1 MSLRS
6 RLCSPTLVGV
16 PGGYRSGVAASG
28 AIAALVVALLAAV
41 WIGQGA
47 TRSLDPSAD
56 GARMPVSL
64 PADFVENR
72 GQYASSALFVA
83 RRGELSLAVERG
95 GLRIAGPSG
104 RGLALSFA
112 GSSAATVT
120 PEARRPGEY
129 NFVFGDDPSR
139 WQSGVPS
146 FGAVR
151 YDGLYPGIDVRVRQ
165 GDGTLEYDALV
176 APGADPDRIVIR
188 VDGVRSLRLTPGGD
202 LLIAGPSGMLR
213 QSRPRSWQILP
224 GGVRRAVASR
234 FRLMDAS
241 SYGFA
246 VSGHDPSFPLV
257 IDPGIDWSTFLGGS
271 GDETLGSMVR
281 TTDGTGDLVIGG
293 HTRSPEFPASGGIRA
308 SGTPFV
314 ARLSADG
321 SALRYATFFGGANVH
336 TVMDVAV
343 DPAGNPLVVGETN
356 SKDFPTTT
364 GAFDRS
370 PPGNPA
376 NPFDFGDYDGY
387 VIRFDA
393 NGGGPIFGTY
403 LAGDPVTG
411 QDIVARAGYDPAGN
425 PIVAGTTAGT
435 GFPTTAG
442 AFDRTIGGKD
452 AFVSRFSPDG
462 TQLTYSTFFG
472 GDSIEDVFDMAVG
485 SDGAVNITGHS
496 WAPDPGGAP
505 MPLTADAFD
514 RTNPLPGSGTGWRD
528 GFFARLRLNGAGASD
543 LEYSTFMGG
552 DQHIEAGNGIALDPA
567 DPTLVTLSGF
577 TRSGDFPTTPGAL
590 QRLHFA
596 PVDATMGWVAR
607 FRVPVGGPGSLLWS
621 TLFGGPGNTNANDV
635 VVDSGGAA
643 IIVGGTA
650 VEDPPTTDR
659 AYDRIPG
666 SGVGYQSIADGYVA
680 RISSNGGTLLYG
692 TALGA
697 SFGEVALEVV
707 HAGGNSVVV
716 AGITNSI
723 DFPVTP
729 GAFDTVYAGD
739 GKPSDG
745 DSPGTLAEDIFVT
758 RLTLDPQASLDAT
771 PPPAP
776 AISWPAEGMTLTAT
790 PSTGVSIAY
799 DWSDVGDAS
808 GIAAYH
814 LQVSPNPE
822 FRHDFQAEL
831 DDWYEAWSPT
841 SLDMEFLCCGQ
852 TRTFSMRVQT
862 LDGVGNLG
870 PWSPVRTFNLVQAT
884 TTALTAPTLTSPANG
899 GRHAPGSITFAWNH
913 VAGATSYTLEV
924 DTTSSFNSTNKITAS
939 NLTTN
944 RRVATLSGERKW
956 SWRVRAF
963 SGATAG
969 PWSSVRSLET
979 KNGSP
984 AAPIP
989 PPGTPL
995 PPPPSSGT
1003 GLKSLVMSPEIATG
1017 GASSTGTVTLHQ
1029 AAPAGGAMVTLASQY
1044 PERVGVPPSV
1054 VVPAGSTSAAFT
1066 ATSVDARTV
1075 VSSAIVGSYGGAS
1088 QAWWLAVVP
1097 SEPTL
1102 ELGPFSLSAPTVQGG
1117 GTVQATVA
1125 TTGAGGGFIAGPGG
1139 AIVHLGST
1147 NPAVASVPP
1156 SVTIPQGASST
1167 TFTVTTHP
1175 VTTSTPVT
1183 IVATRSSMKTQAL
1196 EVLPPGTLSALAFS
1210 PNPAIGSGGSTGT
1223 VTLGGAAPDGGKVVT
1238 LSSSNTT
1245 WVRVP
1250 VSVTVPAGATSAT
1263 FTASTTS
1270 DPTQGQFAI
1279 VTATADG
1286 VSRTSTLNVNPPPPG
1301 PALSALALNPT
1312 AVTGGGTSTGTVT
1325 VGGTVSAC
1333 CVIVTLSSSDS
1344 AAATVPASVAVPVGS
1359 SSVQF
1364 PVTTASV
1371 ATSTAVTITATRGG
1385 ITRTAVLTVNPA
1397 GAASLSSVSLAPTSV
1412 TGGSS
1417 YAGTVT
1423 LTGAAPAGGVVVSL
1437 TSSNPGV
1444 ASAPAPVTVAA
1455 GTTSAGFTATTNSVS
1470 ASTSV
1475 TVTATSGLVIRTATL
1490 TVNPPGGV
1498 SLSSLSLSPTSVTG
1512 GSSSTGT
1519 VTLTSAA
1526 PSGGVIVTLSDNS
1539 AAATVPADVTVAA
1552 GATSATFIATTITV
1566 TALTAVTI
1574 TATSGGVSRT
1584 ATLTVNP
1591 ASSGT
1596 PVAPSLVSPANDAR
1610 FDAGQTITFDWSDV
1624 TGAASYMIQI
1634 DDQDTFPSPLVN
1646 QTVTPSTYQTS
1657 TLPVTRMWF
1666 RVRANDAS
1674 GTPGAWSAVRRF
1686 EIR

>member
-1 MSLRS
+1 MMLRL
-6 RLCSPTLVGV
+6 RLCSPTRILDSGGRGPRGV
-16 PGGYRSGVAASG
+16 VPSAVSAF
-28 AIAALVVALLAAV
+28 IVALLAAV
-41 WIGQGA
+41 WIVQGA
-47 TRSLDPSAD
+47 TRALDLAPRGTDA
-56 GARMPVSL
+56 PVSL

-72 GQYASSALFVA
+72 GQYAPTALFVA
-83 RRGELSLAVERG
+83 RRGELSLALEQD
-95 GLRIAGPSG
+95 GLRVAGPGG
-104 RGLALSFA
+104 RGLALGFVGA
-112 GSSAATVT
+112 AAATVT
-120 PEARRPGEY
+120 PEARRPGTY

-151 YDGLYPGIDVRVRQ
+151 YNGLYPGIDVRVRQ
-165 GDGTLEYDALV
+165 GDGTLEYDALL
-176 APGADPDRIVIR
+176 APGADLDRIVIR
-188 VDGVRSLRLTPGGD
+188 VDGARGIRIAPTGD
-202 LLIAGPSGMLR
+202 LLLTGPAGTLR

-234 FRLMDAS
+234 FRLMGGT

-293 HTRSPEFPASGGIRA
+293 HTRSPEFPATGGIRA

-314 ARLSADG
+314 ARLSSDG
-321 SALRYATFFGGANVH
+321 SVLRYATFFGGANVH

-356 SKDFPTTT
+356 SWDFPTTA
-364 GAFDRS
+364 GAFDRM

-387 VIRFDA
+387 VIRFNA

-442 AFDRTIGGKD
+442 AFDRSTNGGKD
-452 AFVSRFSPDG
+452 VFVSRFSPDG

-496 WAPDPGGAP
+496 WAPDAGGAS

-514 RTNPLPGSGTGWRD
+514 RTNPHPGSGTGWRD
-528 GFFARLRLNGAGASD
+528 GFFARLRLNGTGVSD
-543 LEYSTFMGG
+543 LQYSTFMGG

-590 QRLHFA
+590 QRVHFA
-596 PVDATMGWVAR
+596 PVEATMGWVAR
-607 FRVPVGGPGSLLWS
+607 FRVPSGGPGSLLWS

-635 VVDSGGAA
+635 VVDPAGAA

-650 VEDPPTTDR
+650 VEDPPTTER

-680 RISSNGGTLLYG
+680 KISADGGALLYG

-697 SFGEVALEVV
+697 SWGEVAIEVV

-758 RLTLDPQASLDAT
+758 KLTLDPQPSLDTT

-776 AISWPAEGMTLTAT
+776 AISWPAEGTTLTAT

-822 FRHDFQAEL
+822 FRHDFQADL

-841 SLDMEFLCCGQ
+841 SFDMEFLCCGQ
-852 TRTFSMRVQT
+852 TLTFSMRVQT
-862 LDGVGNLG
+862 LDGAGNLG
-870 PWSPVRTFNLVQAT
+870 PWSAVRTFNLVQAT
-884 TTALTAPTLTSPANG
+884 TTALTAPALTSPANG
-899 GRHAPGSITFAWNH
+899 GRYAPGAITFAWNH
-913 VAGATSYTLEV
+913 VTGATSYTLEV
-924 DTTSSFNSTNKITAS
+924 DTTTSFNSTNKITAS

-944 RRVATLSGERKW
+944 QRVATLSGEQKW

-963 SGATAG
+963 NGATAG

-989 PPGTPL
+989 PPGTPI
-995 PPPPSSGT
+995 PPGPSSGT
-1003 GLKSLVMSPEIATG
+1003 GLKSLVMSPEIAVG
-1017 GASSTGTVTLHQ
+1017 GAGSTGTVTLHQ
-1029 AAPAGGAMVTLASQY
+1029 AAPAGGAVVTLASQY
-1044 PERVGVPPSV
+1044 PDRVGIPASV
-1054 VVPAGSTSAAFT
+1054 TVPAGATSATFT

-1075 VSSAIVGSYGGAS
+1075 VSSAIMGTYGGSA

-1102 ELGPFSLSAPTVQGG
+1102 ELGPFSLSASTVQGG

-1125 TTGAGGGFIAGPGG
+1125 TTGIGFIAGPGG

-1156 SVTIPQGASST
+1156 SITIPQGASST

-1175 VTTSTPVT
+1175 VTTSTSVT
-1183 IVATRSSMKTQAL
+1183 IVATRSSMKVQAL
-1196 EVLPPGTLSALAFS
+1196 EVLPPGTLSALAFN

-1223 VTLGGAAPDGGKVVT
+1223 VTLGGAAPAGGKVVT

-1250 VSVTVPAGATSAT
+1250 ASVTVPAGATSAT
-1263 FTASTTS
+1263 FAASTTS

-1286 VSRTSTLNVNPPPPG
+1286 VSRTNTLNVNPPPPG
-1301 PALSALALNPT
+1301 PALSALALSPT
-1312 AVTGGGTSTGTVT
+1312 TVTGGGTSTGTVT

-1333 CVIVTLSSSDS
+1333 CVIVSLASSD
-1344 AAATVPASVAVPVGS
+1344 AAATVPASVSVPVGS

-1364 PVTTASV
+1364 PVTTTSV
-1371 ATSTAVTITATRGG
+1371 AASTAVTITATRGG
-1385 ITRTAVLTVNPA
+1385 ITRTAVLTVNAA
-1397 GAASLSSVSLAPTSV
+1397 GPVSLSSVSLSPTSV
-1412 TGGSS
+1412 TGGSFS
-1417 YAGTVT
+1417 AGTVT
-1423 LTGAAPAGGVVVSL
+1423 LSGAALAGGIVVSL
-1437 TSSNPGV
+1437 SSSNAA
-1444 ASAPAPVTVAA
+1444 ASVPASVTVAA
-1455 GTTSAGFTATTNSVS
+1455 GATSAGFTATTSSVS

-1490 TVNPPGGV
+1490 TVNPPGGA
-1498 SLSSLSLSPTSVTG
+1498 SLTSVSLSPTSVTG
-1512 GSSSTGT
+1512 GSSSAGT
-1519 VTLTSAA
+1519 VTLSGAA
-1526 PSGGVIVTLSDNS
+1526 PAGGVVVALADNS
-1539 AAATVPADVTVAA
+1539 AAATVPASVTVAA
-1552 GATSATFIATTITV
+1552 GATSATFTATT
-1566 TALTAVTI
+1566 TAPSAQTAVTI
-1574 TATSGGVSRT
+1574 TATAAGVSRT

-1596 PVAPSLVSPANDAR
+1596 LAAPTLVSPANDAR

-1624 TGAASYMIQI
+1624 TGAASYTIQI
-1634 DDQDTFPSPLVN
+1634 DDQDTFPSPIVN

-1674 GTPGAWSAVRRF
+1674 GTAGAWSAVRRF